1 MVGLAGVLSRML
13 GGYWVLA
20 LVSKFLRLGNFLKP
34 IMGLSLKIG
43 PQSGLFSII
52 FQFLWIISLIFG
64 LHGL

>member
-1 MVGLAGVLSRML
+1 MVGLGWVFSKML

-34 IMGLSLKIG
+34 IMGLFLKIG

-52 FQFLWIISLIFG
+52 FQFL
-64 LHGL
+64 